1 MELNIGRLVEIAKI
15 VVDEVLAC
23 SKNIEAMQGRA
34 GVYVCVADI
43 DGITR
48 ALMSVGNLPSQEKR
62 RKYSM
67 IAQKKCYDLA
77 LLGRMSAE
85 TTRAYADDA
94 LERYVGGIV
103 GCDFLY
109 ATSGFTGDIDEI
121 CSLAIAVGM
130 RDLVRVQVMYLARDN
145 PHQAILRRVLDVL
158 AGYP

>member
-1 MELNIGRLVEIAKI
+1 MELNISRLVEIAKI
-15 VVDEVLAC
+15 VIDEVLAC
-23 SKNIEAMQGRA
+23 SKNIEAMQGRT
-34 GVYVCVADI
+34 GVYVCVADT

-48 ALMSVGNLPSQEKR
+48 ALMSVGNLPSREKR

-109 ATSGFTGDIDEI
+109 ATSGFTGDLDEV

-130 RDLVRVQVMYLARDN
+130 GDVNRDQAFITGRLN
-145 PHQAILRRVLDVL
+145 PHQAILLRVLDVL